1 MKTQLKKEVVNLLQ
15 QNKAIS
21 STLDMTATDVLD
33 LIVND
38 VLVEIYK
45 MGGTYET
52 MDTRSAVKE
61 YIKRYAI

>member
-1 MKTQLKKEVVNLLQ
+1 MKTQLKQKAVNLLR
-15 QNKAIS
+15 QNKAIN
-21 STLDMTATDVLD
+21 STLDMVATDMLD

-61 YIKRYAI
+61 YIKRYEI